1 MTEPTAKT
9 VPKLNA
15 SVPETR
21 PRGKGRA
28 VVRAIRASISASY
41 HILSAPDAPAPTA
54 IDRIAINPMTGCN
67 EPGAA
72 TIAASA
78 VKMTSV
84 MTRGFISW
92 M

>member
-1 MTEPTAKT
+1 
-9 VPKLNA
+9 
-15 SVPETR
+15 
-21 PRGKGRA
+21 
-28 VVRAIRASISASY
+28 
-41 HILSAPDAPAPTA
+41 
-54 IDRIAINPMTGCN
+54 MTGCN